1 MDRIGPFLPILD
13 KLVSKGPSPF
23 VALLLLNLLE
33 VAPRAEQ
40 LNMLVGAV
48 CVWLEVYPDFQQL
61 WIDYGVGRR
70 WCLVMEAIL
79 GRSPC
84 SFSSAPLR
92 RHRQLRRIT
101 CRARCTRGRTA
112 GGGTWQALNY

>member
-1 MDRIGPFLPILD
+1 MERIGPFLPVLG

-40 LNMLVGAV
+40 LSILVEAV
-48 CVWLEVYPDFQQL
+48 SVWIEAYPDFQQL

-79 GRSPC
+79 ARSPC
-84 SFSSAPLR
+84 GFSSSAPLR
-92 RHRQLRRIT
+92 PAIDNFVASLV
-101 CRARCTRGRTA
+101 
-112 GGGTWQALNY
+112 ALGVPEAAWLEEELSKH

>member
-1 MDRIGPFLPILD
+1 MSIEMHLGPAIAVLFFNDQMFGKGSKCYLLEKGMDRIGPFLPILD

-70 WCLVMEAIL
+70 WCLVM
-79 GRSPC
+79 
-84 SFSSAPLR
+84 
-92 RHRQLRRIT
+92 
-101 CRARCTRGRTA
+101 
-112 GGGTWQALNY
+112 